1 MKANSS
7 IRGWYTEE
15 PKLVFGDGQN
25 HIDQKTGLTL
35 FGPCMPTEPG
45 SKVPLSIRVGIIG
58 SGQTVDLARG
68 WIERCKQGIDGSQEQ
83 PTLRPAFPGFESVF
97 GCDIIPLKQWEE
109 VIPQKDMLSISNMV
123 PFGRRVAEAA
133 KLFTDRLR
141 NLSEREPR
149 PNVVI
154 CALPQ
159 EIVDSCGS
167 KKGGQGRV
175 RLTRDE
181 RQLKKIIEYNRKVG
195 QQTLF
200 PLDEV
205 ELGLADFLPEASD
218 LRRMLKAE
226 AMEIGIATQLAKP
239 STFTGKEPSQ
249 RLVQDD
255 ATRAW
260 NFCVALYYKGG
271 GFPWKMLDARQ
282 GTCYVGISFY
292 KEKGGRTRTSL
303 AQVFTHTGEGLV
315 LRGDRFAWDERRGK
329 SPHLSGDS
337 AFKLL
342 TEALNLYKRQMGQ
355 APSRLV
361 VHKSSRYWSDEL
373 AGFKRATSEIG
384 KADFVAF
391 GERGIRFL
399 RKGAYP
405 PLRGTV
411 VELTQ
416 GNYLMYTRGYVPYY
430 ETYPGLRIPQPLEIL
445 EHHGDSDADT
455 ICREILGLTKMNWN
469 NADLSIRE
477 PITLEFA
484 REVGRILAH
493 VEEEVNPR
501 PQYFFYM

>member
-1 MKANSS
+1 MQTDSGLRCWCA
-7 IRGWYTEE
+7 EE
-15 PKLVFGDGQN
+15 PRLIFGDGQS

-45 SKVPLSIRVGIIG
+45 GKAPVSIRIGIIG
-58 SGQTVDLARG
+58 SGHTVDLARG
-68 WIERCKQGIDGSQEQ
+68 WIERCKQGIMGSKEQ
-83 PTLRPAFPGFESVF
+83 PILRPGFPGFESIF
-97 GCDIIPLKQWEE
+97 GCEIMLLKQWEE
-109 VIPQKDMLSISNMV
+109 TIPQNDILGITQID
-123 PFGRRVAEAA
+123 PFTRRVGKATR
-133 KLFTDRLR
+133 LFTDRLR
-141 NLSEREPR
+141 NFSEREPR

-167 KKGGQGRV
+167 KRGGQRRV
-175 RLTRDE
+175 RLTRRE
-181 RQLKKIIEYNRKVG
+181 LQLKKLIEYNRRIG

-218 LRRMLKAE
+218 LRRLLKAE

-271 GFPWKMLDARQ
+271 GFPWRMLEARQ
-282 GTCYVGISFY
+282 GTCYIGISFY
-292 KEKGGRTRTSL
+292 KEQGGRMRTSL

-315 LRGDRFAWDERRGK
+315 LRGDRFAWDEKRGK

-355 APSRLV
+355 APTRLV
-361 VHKSSRYWSDEL
+361 VHKSSRYWPDEL
-373 AGFKRATSEIG
+373 AGFK
-384 KADFVAF
+384 KAASGLTKVDFVAF
-391 GERGIRFL
+391 GMRGIRFL
-399 RKGAYP
+399 RKGTYP

-411 VELTQ
+411 VELAK
-416 GNYLMYTRGYVPYY
+416 GDYLLYTRGYVPYY
-430 ETYPGLRIPQPLEIL
+430 GTYPGLRIPQPLEIL

-455 ICREILGLTKMNWN
+455 ICREVLGLTKMNWN
-469 NADLSIRE
+469 NADLGIRE
-477 PITLEFA
+477 RITLEFS
-484 REVGRILAH
+484 REVGRILSH